1 MFWVNV
7 EVFGKTS
14 HAGEPNKG
22 INSIIKATKI
32 INHLENNYK
41 KFIKKYNNGS
51 SKSSINIGIIKGGE
65 NVNVV
70 PHITSFQ
77 IDRRITIKENINNSF
92 KEIKNFIKRIDKSAK
107 IKFLTGTNAFKS
119 NKSNLYLK
127 NLIKSYCLVKNKQP
141 KFLNSIGVSDGRYFS
156 NEKINIINIGPGDG
170 EQGHKSNETLKI
182 NDLTDYF
189 MILKNFLNFI

>member
-1 MFWVNV
+1 MRHKLFVYH
-7 EVFGKTS
+7 F
-14 HAGEPNKG
+14 
-22 INSIIKATKI
+22 
-32 INHLENNYK
+32 LE
-41 KFIKKYNNGS
+41 FF
-51 SKSSINIGIIKGGE
+51 
-65 NVNVV
+65 
-70 PHITSFQ
+70 FQ

-127 NLIKSYCLVKNKQP
+127 NLIKSYCLVKNRKP